1 MLRILNITL
10 LPKFRTKIQANSSFA
25 NFYPTPHQKK
35 FFSDNKIKP
44 PISNNKIYQKNLFS
58 LQQFFTMEIETTSL
72 DPKITLT
79 PKEQSL
85 FTLLSKIT
93 ESKNLEIT
101 LRVAG
106 GWVRDKLLGQESHD
120 IDIALDTM
128 MGSEFVEIIRTYFV
142 ENNLATSKG
151 FGVIKA
157 NADKSKHLETATINI
172 DGEWI
177 DFVNLRKEDYAADS
191 RVPEIQIGTP
201 TEDAFRR
208 DLTINSL
215 FYNISER
222 KIEDFT
228 GLGLQDLKDQRIRT
242 PIDPTKTFFDDPLRI
257 LRVFRFAARF
267 GYQVD
272 PETMKS

>member
-1 MLRILNITL
+1 MLRTPNITL
-10 LPKFRTKIQANSSFA
+10 LPRFLPKILAPLSSA
-25 NFYPTPHQKK
+25 NFHPTTQKK
-35 FFSDNKIKP
+35 FFTNQNPKTH
-44 PISNNKIYQKNLFS
+44 QKNLFT
-58 LQQFFTMEIETTSL
+58 LQQFFTMELESQSL
-72 DPKITLT
+72 DPSITLT

-85 FTLLSKIT
+85 FSLLATIT
-93 ESKNLEIT
+93 ESKGLKIT

-128 MGSEFVEIIRTYFV
+128 MGSEFVEIVRTYLV

-208 DLTINSL
+208 DLTINAM
-215 FYNISER
+215 FYNINEG

-257 LRVFRFAARF
+257 
-267 GYQVD
+267 
-272 PETMKS
+272 